1 MGFKLLDVN
10 KFIKE
15 KQAKPVTSPD
25 PLIKKGGLWI
35 ENPNGLYSDFIFG
48 RTIREQREKYG
59 YIDFKTFIMHPFI
72 FKNLG
77 KINSIFAAV
86 ANKKKYVK
94 IENGEL
100 IEVPENEGKTGI
112 QFLIDNWKKI
122 DLEKYKKPTNE
133 YFIDFLK
140 TAQEKLIFIDK
151 IPVIPVIYRPYSIR
165 NGRVEIDEIT
175 EKYQKIL
182 YTIYKNDLNTEQQLM
197 VKNMTNEISDNDLFN
212 VLFQNQTKNDKI
224 QKYVNV
230 LYDYFISKLEKKEGF
245 FRSKLIGKRLD
256 NVARLVA
263 NARPDVPID
272 CAVIPW
278 HVLLNLFDALV
289 IGYLQSHPEIK
300 EKLGLQDLT
309 LDDLGKHLYYIYKNC
324 DIYCNSNK
332 DKVEIWYKVL
342 EEVFNENPHVR
353 VLLKRD
359 PGWSAQSFWS
369 LKPLI
374 NKGCQ
379 YVIIVPS
386 FYYVPLGGDSFNCN
400 IFIHQTSFQEKW
412 DKVRGK
418 KALYIYE
425 NYLYDIST
433 LDNYWKKLKINK

>member
-15 KQAKPVTSPD
+15 KQAKPVTSPNT
-25 PLIKKGGLWI
+25 LIKKGGLWSPD
-35 ENPNGLYSDFIFG
+35 PNGLYSQYIFG
-48 RTIREQREKYG
+48 FSRKEEREKYG
-59 YIDFKTFIMHPFI
+59 YIDFKSFIVHPLI

-77 KINSIFAAV
+77 KISSIFASV

-122 DLEKYKKPTNE
+122 DLDKYRKPSNE
-133 YFIDFLK
+133 NFIDFLK

-151 IPVIPVIYRPYSIR
+151 IPVIPVIYRPYKI
-165 NGRVEIDEIT
+165 NKGRVEIDEIT

-182 YTIYKNDLNTEQQLM
+182 LTIYNNEIKNTDQQLFAQNT
-197 VKNMTNEISDNDLFN
+197 VNEISDNELFN
-212 VLFQNQTKNDKI
+212 VLFQNQSKTDKI

-289 IGYLQSHPEIK
+289 IGYLQAHPEIK
-300 EKLGLQDLT
+300 KELNLENLT
-309 LDDLGKHLYYIYKNC
+309 LDDIGKHLYYIYKNC

-332 DKVEIWYKVL
+332 DKIEIWYKVL
-342 EEVFNENPHVR
+342 EDVFNQNPHVR

-400 IFIHQTSFQEKW
+400 IFIYQSKKRKIKEK
-412 DKVRGK
+412 K
-418 KALYIYE
+418 LIYIYE
-425 NYLYDIST
+425 NNIYNIST
-433 LDNYWKKLKINK
+433 LDNYWKKNKRSIND